1 MQCLGQQQR
10 NGTTIMKID
19 WKGETAAML
28 AAFAL
33 TGAAMWGSILPV
45 QAVPMLPAADQSQL
59 AFAGPGPAVA
69 DLIRKG
75 DHA

>member
-1 MQCLGQQQR
+1 
-10 NGTTIMKID
+10 MKID
-19 WKGETAAML
+19 WKGETAAIL

-33 TGAAMWGSILPV
+33 TGIAMWGSIIPV
-45 QAVPMLPAADQSQL
+45 QAVPMLPARGLSQI
-59 AFAGPGPAVA
+59 AVVAPGPAGA

>member
-1 MQCLGQQQR
+1 MEQHQP
-10 NGTTIMKID
+10 NGTKIMKID
-19 WKGETAAML
+19 WKGETAAIL

-33 TGAAMWGSILPV
+33 TGIAMWGSIIPV
-45 QAVPMLPAADQSQL
+45 QAVPMLPARGHPQIAVV
-59 AFAGPGPAVA
+59 APGPAGA